1 MKKLFA
7 AMMALCLMLGAFAAF
22 AAETDT
28 TVVRWSDHEADA
40 AKIEGQFATVG
51 NTGLKMYIPAEFKDT
66 ELSQETL
73 DSGTFMV
80 LKTEKEEKAV
90 VSAQVVKKDFDSF
103 KAALKAE
110 GKTVWDITV
119 NGMPCLEFNV
129 DVNGVVTSCFVFAA
143 EQGKVLVFNFTL
155 GNQEPYTSIYKVMAS
170 SIQPA
175 Q

>member
-7 AMMALCLMLGAFAAF
+7 VVMALCLMITAVAAF

-28 TVVRWSDHEADA
+28 TAVRWSDHEADA

-51 NTGLKMYIPAEFKDT
+51 NTGLKMYIPVEFKDT

-90 VSAQVVKKDFDSF
+90 VNAQVVKKDFDIF
-103 KAALKAE
+103 NAALKAE
-110 GKTVWDITV
+110 GKTVWEITV
-119 NGMPCLEFNV
+119 NGLPCLEFNM
-129 DVNGVVTSCFVFAA
+129 DVGGVVTSCFVFAA
-143 EQGKVLVFNFTL
+143 EQGRVLVFSFTL
-155 GNQEPYTSIYKVMAS
+155 ANQEPYTSIYKVMAY

>member
-7 AMMALCLMLGAFAAF
+7 VMMALCLMLGAFAAF

-40 AKIEGQFATVG
+40 AKF
-51 NTGLKMYIPAEFKDT
+51 
-66 ELSQETL
+66 ETL

-90 VSAQVVKKDFDSF
+90 VSAQVVKKDIDSF